1 MKKNFL
7 KIREKGQKEIIYV
20 YSKKVTDSKVSGGK
34 KDRRIDVDKISNVVN
49 SLLSLGK
56 TKFFKDIQLKQNCKD
71 WIDSILSD
79 YPSINERDIKE
90 LLNDFTDS
98 MNTRMRE
105 EEKYAV
111 CIVAPKFIILCHSR
125 FGEETI
131 TPKWEVIKRMLDKD
145 NVLRYVY
152 FEKVNGDTKLVFFED
167 VPSAFFADWLGIP
180 EKEAFGYLGGKN
192 RLFGEI
198 NGSTLA
204 FEFNDEEFAKKFFE
218 EKTFKIQNGQLIL
231 PDPIQS
237 IPLVEVKVGRRP
249 YNNVDD
255 FIQDFVAKRY
265 ELTFYQ
271 DKYKELNSSVNF
283 DLWNK
288 KVIDDEYEV
297 RDSRRNTLVKKTNSR
312 FFIVFSNREIELR
325 PSFLSKIKSKLLNNE
340 PFKIFHAGGKVSAT
354 PIKIKN
360 MEIYNELTQKS
371 SKHLLDY
378 FSDLSI
384 KDNFEIILLYS
395 ILELLSLEN
404 AGKGISFFLKD
415 LANGIISDV
424 DFSRKFANKEC
435 DIIELKG
442 RDFVSGDNKKIIENL
457 SSDILTKIKT
467 SANKIYLLGANENTK
482 DFEPLP
488 LSKFS
493 DSRINDLE
501 KSLRERTGLSN
512 LSLHKIPAN
521 NGKDC
526 LLILVV
532 SDKNDIQS

>member
-1 MKKNFL
+1 MKKQFF
-7 KIREKGQKEIIYV
+7 KIQDKKEKEIIYV
-20 YSKKVTDSKVSGGK
+20 YSKKVTDTKISGEK
-34 KDRRIDVDKISNVVN
+34 KDRRIDVDKISNVVS

-71 WIDSILSD
+71 WIDSILSN
-79 YPSINERDIKE
+79 YPNVNERDIRE

-105 EEKYAV
+105 DEKYAL
-111 CIVAPKFIILCHSR
+111 CIVASKFIILCHSR

-152 FEKVNGDTKLVFFED
+152 FEKVNSDTKLIFFED
-167 VPSAFFADWLGIP
+167 IPSAFFADWLGIP

-192 RLFGEI
+192 RLYGEI
-198 NGSTLA
+198 NGSIFA
-204 FEFNDEEFAKKFFE
+204 FEFNDDEFEKKFLE
-218 EKTFKIQNGQLIL
+218 ERTFKIQNGQLIL

-249 YNNVDD
+249 YSNVDD
-255 FIQDFVAKRY
+255 FIQDFIAKRY

-271 DKYKELNSSVNF
+271 EKYKELTSSVNF
-283 DLWNK
+283 DLWDK
-288 KVIDDEYEV
+288 KVIDDESEV
-297 RDSRRNTLVKKTNSR
+297 RDSRRNILVKKSNSR
-312 FFIVFSNREIELR
+312 FYIIFSNREIEMR

-340 PFKIFHAGGKVSAT
+340 PIKIFHAGGKVSPI

-360 MEIYNELTQKS
+360 MEIYNELNQKT
-371 SKHLLDY
+371 SKYLLDY
-378 FSDLSI
+378 FSELSI
-384 KDNFEIILLYS
+384 KDSFEKILMYS

-404 AGKGISFFLKD
+404 TGKGISFFLKD
-415 LANGIISDV
+415 LADGISSEA

-442 RDFVSGDNKKIIENL
+442 REFVSGDNKKIVENL
-457 SSDILTKIKT
+457 SSDIQTKIKT
-467 SANKIYLLGANENTK
+467 SSNKIYILGANENTK

-488 LSKFS
+488 ISKFS

-501 KSLRERTGLSN
+501 KSLKERTGLSN

-526 LLILVV
+526 LLTLIV
-532 SDKNDIQS
+532 SDKNDV